1 MRAWQVRDLGEPLDV
16 MELVDD
22 APEPEPGP
30 GKVVVDVKAA
40 GLAFPDL
47 LQVRGGYQVKPP
59 LPFVPGAEGAGVV
72 DAVGDGVDHVDV
84 GQRVTVMGPALA
96 EKVAVPAH
104 NVLAL
109 PDELSFEQGACLIL
123 NYGTSVFAIENRGRL
138 QAGETM
144 LVTAAAGGV
153 GSAAI
158 QIGKA
163 LGARVIGLAGGPEKC
178 EVVRQLGA
186 DVAID
191 YRSEDIVE
199 RVRAE
204 TDGRGVD
211 VCYDAVGGDVFDQV
225 RRTMAW
231 DGRLLIIGFTS
242 GRIAQAPTNHVLL
255 KNYDIVGV
263 HWGAWLGRDPAHLG
277 QNWQRITELA
287 VAGDI
292 DPLISATIPLAE
304 AAQGLA
310 DIGQRKTVGK
320 LVVRL

>member
-1 MRAWQVRDLGEPLDV
+1 MRAWQVTDLGEPLDV

-22 APEPEPGP
+22 APEPEPSAGQ
-30 GKVVVDVKAA
+30 VIVDVKAA

-47 LQVRGGYQVKPP
+47 LQIRGGYQVKPP
-59 LPFVPGAEGAGVV
+59 LPFVPGAEGSGVV
-72 DAVGDGVDHVDV
+72 SAVGDGVDGISV

-96 EKVAVPAH
+96 DKVAVPAH
-104 NVLAL
+104 NVLGL
-109 PDELSFEQGACLIL
+109 PDDLSFEQGACLIL
-123 NYGTSVFAIENRGRL
+123 NYGTSVFAIENRGHL
-138 QAGETM
+138 QAGQTM

-153 GSAAI
+153 GSAAV

-178 EVVRQLGA
+178 KVVEDLGA

-191 YRSEDIVE
+191 YRSGDIVE
-199 RVRAE
+199 RVRTE
-204 TDGRGVD
+204 TGGRGVD
-211 VCYDAVGGDVFDQV
+211 VCYDAVGGDIFDQI

-242 GRIAQAPTNHVLL
+242 GRIAQAPTNHILL

-263 HWGAWLGRDPAHLG
+263 HWGAWLGRDPAHLR
-277 QNWQRITELA
+277 QNWERVTELA
-287 VAGDI
+287 ATGAI
-292 DPLISATIPLAE
+292 DPLISATIPMAE

-310 DIGQRKTVGK
+310 DIGKRKTVGK